1 MLYKYETTWKAPER
15 KKMKIALA
23 TKNNMI
29 TNHFGH
35 CDYFVVY
42 DVEGQVIKGS
52 SLIKNPPHQKG
63 LLPKF
68 LKDNEIDVVI
78 AGGIGKMAVDLLNQL
93 GIECFLGVE
102 GEASEVIQRYLNGAL
117 ESSGDPC
124 TDHHH

>member
-1 MLYKYETTWKAPER
+1 
-15 KKMKIALA
+15 MKVALS

-42 DVEGQVIKGS
+42 EVVDNEIKGS
-52 SLIKNPPHQKG
+52 SFIKNPPHQKG

-68 LKDNEIDVVI
+68 LRENGVDVVI

-93 GIECFLGVE
+93 GIECYLGVE
-102 GEASEVIQRYLNGAL
+102 GEASEVINKYLNGGL
-117 ESSGDPC
+117 KSTGEPC
-124 TDHHH
+124 SDHQH

>member
-1 MLYKYETTWKAPER
+1 
-15 KKMKIALA
+15 MKVALS

-42 DVEGQVIKGS
+42 DIQGKEILGS

-68 LKDNEIDVVI
+68 LKENDVDVVI
-78 AGGIGKMAVDLLNQL
+78 AGGIGQMAVDLLNQL
-93 GIECFLGVE
+93 GIECYLGVE
-102 GEASEVIQRYLNGAL
+102 GEATEVIEKYLNGGL
-117 ESSGDPC
+117 KSTGKPC
-124 TDHHH
+124 TDHSH

>member
-1 MLYKYETTWKAPER
+1 
-15 KKMKIALA
+15 MKVALS

-42 DVEGQVIKGS
+42 DIDNNEIKGS
-52 SLIKNPPHQKG
+52 SLVKNPPHQKG
-63 LLPKF
+63 LLPQF
-68 LKDNEIDVVI
+68 LKEQGVDVVI

-102 GEASEVIQRYLNGAL
+102 GETSEVIQKYLAGKL
-117 ESSGDPC
+117 ISSGKPC